1 MKAKEEQGRGKG
13 TRKAKPGKAT
23 KNEEQGRNSKQS
35 QKPSSEKARNA
46 LLWEEEANAKKGT
59 GNENKEPKKKQ
70 PDTKTMESK
79 AKGAPLKSNGG
90 SKTNKENKANK
101 TRSPYCIPF
110 ICFTRVYR
118 GKPKKPNTVQ
128 RYQLSPTLSAEEKE

>member
-35 QKPSSEKARNA
+35 QEPSSEKARNA

-59 GNENKEPKKKQ
+59 GNEKKEPK
-70 PDTKTMESK
+70 
-79 AKGAPLKSNGG
+79 N
-90 SKTNKENKANK
+90 
-101 TRSPYCIPF
+101 
-110 ICFTRVYR
+110 
-118 GKPKKPNTVQ
+118 
-128 RYQLSPTLSAEEKE
+128 

>member
-35 QKPSSEKARNA
+35 QEPSSEKARNA

-59 GNENKEPKKKQ
+59 GNENKEPKKTTRHKDNGKQ
-70 PDTKTMESK
+70 SKRRTTEKQQGKNNQTRKTK
-79 AKGAPLKSNGG
+79 PLKQVTILYSTHVLY
-90 SKTNKENKANK
+90 SCISWQTKEAKHSTKRKTLTNA
-101 TRSPYCIPF
+101 
-110 ICFTRVYR
+110 
-118 GKPKKPNTVQ
+118 
-128 RYQLSPTLSAEEKE
+128 

>member
-35 QKPSSEKARNA
+35 QEPSSEKARNA
-46 LLWEEEANAKKGT
+46 LREEKANAKKGT
-59 GNENKEPKKKQ
+59 GNENKEPKKNQ

-79 AKGAPLKSNGG
+79 AKGALLKSNRRKNNQAR
-90 SKTNKENKANK
+90 KTKQTKQGHHLVFH
-101 TRSPYCIPF
+101 SFPLL
-110 ICFTRVYR
+110 VYSMA
-118 GKPKKPNTVQ
+118 KQ
-128 RYQLSPTLSAEEKE
+128 RNQTQ

>member
-35 QKPSSEKARNA
+35 QEPSSEKARNA

-59 GNENKEPKKKQ
+59 GNENKEPKKNQ

-79 AKGAPLKSNGG
+79 AKGALLKSNRG
-90 SKTNKENKANK
+90 KTTKRGRQSNSNK
-101 TRSPYCIPF
+101 SPYCIPF

-118 GKPKKPNTVQ
+118 GKPKKPNTVK
-128 RYQLSPTLSAEEKE
+128 TLTNA

>member
-35 QKPSSEKARNA
+35 QEPSSEKARNA

-59 GNENKEPKKKQ
+59 AKTKREQRHKDNGKQ
-70 PDTKTMESK
+70 SK
-79 AKGAPLKSNGG
+79 RR
-90 SKTNKENKANK
+90 T
-101 TRSPYCIPF
+101 T
-110 ICFTRVYR
+110 
-118 GKPKKPNTVQ
+118 
-128 RYQLSPTLSAEEKE
+128 EKQ